1 RMIFAVSS
9 VNFFLI
15 GLFWVWFIWQ
25 NVWEPVLGGE
35 TAVSTNSAI
44 LPLSIM
50 AGLWFFLAIILW
62 ITYIRI
68 HRQDKQT

>member
-1 RMIFAVSS
+1 MFKAITRMIFAVSS

-44 LPLSIM
+44 LPLS
-50 AGLWFFLAIILW
+50 
-62 ITYIRI
+62 
-68 HRQDKQT
+68 